1 MVCKIVRFSV
11 CETFF
16 SSFEPLHVLKK
27 KRLFSEPIQSSTVDL
42 GTGIGFILRFFFIK
56 SHLEK

>member
-42 GTGIGFILRFFFIK
+42 GTDIGFILRFFFIK